1 MKTNKTLRF
10 AYTSNCY
17 MLYVLTKVKI
27 LTHIT
32 RVKKN
37 RSEKVVYIG
46 LHIYSKYLFL
56 EFPYIVE
63 YGIILF

>member
-1 MKTNKTLRF
+1 METNKTLRF

-17 MLYVLTKVKI
+17 VLYILKKAKI

-32 RVKKN
+32 AVKRHRRGKGFC
-37 RSEKVVYIG
+37 IG

-56 EFPYIVE
+56 EFPYIID
-63 YGIILF
+63 YDIILF